1 MNWEIEML
9 QPQQQESPDAVT
21 LLDDLIPLRG
31 ASHTDVVEYSVEVPF
46 RFAECIAVLNDG
58 RRVGL
63 VEPRKFVGWSSYNPS
78 RTLLFRVNGTHLE
91 LDVED
96 ELAGHAPGKIHN
108 IVLEAMALR
117 CADTMKKFIG
127 INGDLVLLPA

>member
-1 MNWEIEML
+1 ML
-9 QPQQQESPDAVT
+9 QQQRKESPDAVS

-31 ASHTDVVEYSVEVPF
+31 ASHNDVLEYSVEIPF
-46 RFAECIAVLNDG
+46 RYAECYALLQDG
-58 RRVGL
+58 RKVSL

-78 RTLLFRVNGTHLE
+78 RTLLFRVNGAHLE

-96 ELAGHAPGKIHN
+96 ELAGQAPGKIHN

-117 CADTMKKFIG
+117 CADRMRKFIG
-127 INGDLVLLPA
+127 IDGGQVLLPV

>member
-1 MNWEIEML
+1 MP
-9 QPQQQESPDAVT
+9 QPQRHDAPDAVT

-31 ASHTDVVEYSVEVPF
+31 ASHTDVVEYSVEVP
-46 RFAECIAVLNDG
+46 RRNAECYALLRDG
-58 RRVGL
+58 RKVGL
-63 VEPRKFVGWSSYNPS
+63 VEPWKFVGWSSHDPS

-96 ELAGHAPGKIHN
+96 ELAGKAPGKIRN
-108 IVLEAMALR
+108 IMLEAVALR

-127 INGDLVLLPA
+127 IDGNVVLLPA